1 MQHAG
6 KILLL
11 ILPFP
16 SHYPKIIINCSNV
29 RSAGVNAFIK
39 KIQGADLL
47 IWLILLGDSKS
58 VKTKHQ
64 RSIFLNGAHWKQ
76 GDVHCQ
82 VLRHDLFYPIYDT
95 LFAVATQLNLSLEMD
110 RFTTIWLKA
119 RSLSESANE
128 LKRIGDELKS
138 KYLSITYVFHSTRFS
153 VFIENIPQTMKTR
166 LQEEMLFVDLTNE
179 EAEIFV
185 RPTLSAGIVITTSD
199 LMELV
204 V

>member
-6 KILLL
+6 KILVL
-11 ILPFP
+11 ILSFA
-16 SHYPKIIINCSNV
+16 SHCTKIIINCSNV

-39 KIQGADLL
+39 KIQGADLP
-47 IWLILLGDSKS
+47 IWLILPGDSKS

-138 KYLSITYVFHSTRFS
+138 KYPSITYVFHSTRFS
-153 VFIENIPQTMKTR
+153 VFMENILQTMKRR
-166 LQEEMLFVDLTNE
+166 LQEEMLFVDLADE

-185 RPTLSAGIVITTSD
+185 RPILGAEIVITTSD
-199 LMELV
+199 LMDLV